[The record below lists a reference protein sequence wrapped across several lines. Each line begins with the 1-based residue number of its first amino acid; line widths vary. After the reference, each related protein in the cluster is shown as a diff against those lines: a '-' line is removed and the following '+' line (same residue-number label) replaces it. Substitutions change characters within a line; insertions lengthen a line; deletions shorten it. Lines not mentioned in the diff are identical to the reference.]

1 MTYVNQK
8 PADPGLNLEFVDE
21 ALKLVRDA
29 EAEGI
34 RLRILGSIAYR
45 LQCPNNLHLFQDTKR
60 VLTDVDFGAEKKQ
73 NRAIREFLVER
84 GYVPDEG
91 IYMASEGSRH
101 AYLHKDTGLNVDVFA
116 DELYFCHRI
125 PFKGRLDHDSPTIC
139 TTDLL
144 LEKMQI
150 VEINLKD
157 FKDTVVLMLEHP
169 LSHEELGPKSI
180 DTDYIVDIMRQD
192 WGFYYTFTTNLKRVP
207 NYLGEFSSL
216 GEEGRRIIRGRIRR
230 ASRRNRGG
238 TEDIRLEDA
247 RQNRN
252 AEPLVPRGLRE
263 VRTILRQAE
272 IRAALG
278 AYYRETAPLV
288 GYYFAHGKLHSVDG
302 MASIEDVQR
311 QIVHACHALAS

>member
-1 MTYVNQK
+1 M

-21 ALKLVRDA
+21 ALALVHDA
-29 EAEGI
+29 EAKGI

-73 NRAIREFLVER
+73 NRAIREFLTAR
-84 GYVPDEG
+84 GYEPDDG
-91 IYMASEGSRH
+91 IYMASEGARH

-125 PFKGRLDHDSPTIC
+125 PFKDRLELDKPTIC

-157 FKDTVVLMLEHP
+157 FKDTIVLMLEHP
-169 LSHEELGPKSI
+169 LSHQEPGPKSI
-180 DTDYIVDIMRQD
+180 DTAYIVDMMRQD

-207 NYLGEFSSL
+207 DYFTEFPSI
-216 GEEGRRIIRGRIRR
+216 GPKEHGVIRGRIE
-230 ASRRNRGG
+230 A
-238 TEDIRLEDA
+238 LL
-247 RQNRN
+247 N
-252 AEPLVPRGLRE
+252 A
-263 VRTILRQAE
+263 I
-272 IRAALG
+272 
-278 AYYRETAPLV
+278 ETAPKTLGWKMRAKIGTRSRWYQEV
-288 GYYFAHGKLHSVDG
+288 SEKSEQY
-302 MASIEDVQR
+302 
-311 QIVHACHALAS
+311 

>member
-1 MTYVNQK
+1 VNQM

-21 ALKLVRDA
+21 ALNLVRDA
-29 EAEGI
+29 EAKSI

-73 NRAIREFLVER
+73 NRAIREFLIAR

-91 IYMASEGSRH
+91 IYMASEGARQ
-101 AYLHKDTGLNVDVFA
+101 AYLHSNTGLNVDVFA

-125 PFKGRLDHDSPTIC
+125 PFKNRLDLDNPTIC

-157 FKDTVVLMLEHP
+157 FKDTIVLLLEHP
-169 LSHEELGPKSI
+169 LSLQQPGPKSI
-180 DTDYIVDIMRQD
+180 DVDYITDMMRQD

-207 NYLGEFSSL
+207 DYLKEFPSL
-216 GEEGRRIIRGRIRR
+216 GDNGLGVIRGRI
-230 ASRRNRGG
+230 N
-238 TEDIRLEDA
+238 
-247 RQNRN
+247 
-252 AEPLVPRGLRE
+252 GL
-263 VRTILRQAE
+263 LQA
-272 IRAALG
+272 I
-278 AYYRETAPLV
+278 ETAPKTFGWKMRAKIGTRSRWYQEV
-288 GYYFAHGKLHSVDG
+288 SEKSEQY
-302 MASIEDVQR
+302 
-311 QIVHACHALAS
+311 

>member
-1 MTYVNQK
+1 MTEM

-21 ALKLVRDA
+21 ALRLVRDA

-45 LQCPNNLHLFQDTKR
+45 LQCPNNLHLFHDTKR
-60 VLTDVDFGAEKKQ
+60 VLTDVDFAAERKQ
-73 NRAIREFLVER
+73 NRAIRQFLAAR
-84 GYVPDEG
+84 GYVADEG
-91 IYMASEGSRH
+91 IYVASEGARH

-125 PFKGRLDHDSPTIC
+125 PFKDRLDLDRPTIS

-169 LSHEELGPKSI
+169 LSNQEAGPKAI
-180 DTDYIVDIMRQD
+180 DVAYITDIMRQD

-207 NYLGEFSSL
+207 DYFGEF
-216 GEEGRRIIRGRIRR
+216 
-230 ASRRNRGG
+230 
-238 TEDIRLEDA
+238 
-247 RQNRN
+247 
-252 AEPLVPRGLRE
+252 P
-263 VRTILRQAE
+263 
-272 IRAALG
+272 
-278 AYYRETAPLV
+278 
-288 GYYFAHGKLHSVDG
+288 
-302 MASIEDVQR
+302 SIEDRQRAVVQDRVKALIEAIESAPKTFSWKMRSKIGTRSLWYQEVSEKGR
-311 QIVHACHALAS
+311 QF

>member
-1 MTYVNQK
+1 MTEM

-21 ALKLVRDA
+21 ALRLVRDA

-60 VLTDVDFGAEKKQ
+60 VLTDVDFAAERKQ
-73 NRAIREFLVER
+73 NRAIRQFLTAR
-84 GYVPDEG
+84 GYVADEG
-91 IYMASEGSRH
+91 IYVASEGARH

-125 PFKGRLDHDSPTIC
+125 PFKDRLDLDRPTIS

-169 LSHEELGPKSI
+169 LSTRENRPKAI
-180 DTDYIVDIMRQD
+180 DVAYITDMMRQD

-207 NYLGEFSSL
+207 DYFGEF
-216 GEEGRRIIRGRIRR
+216 
-230 ASRRNRGG
+230 
-238 TEDIRLEDA
+238 
-247 RQNRN
+247 
-252 AEPLVPRGLRE
+252 P
-263 VRTILRQAE
+263 
-272 IRAALG
+272 
-278 AYYRETAPLV
+278 
-288 GYYFAHGKLHSVDG
+288 
-302 MASIEDVQR
+302 SIEDRQRIVVQDRVKALLDAIESAPKTFGWKMRSKIGTRSLWYQEVSEKGR
-311 QIVHACHALAS
+311 QF